1 MVVAVEDMPAITV
14 DVQGLVEEVVE
25 LDVLAQL
32 AQAYNPQQQMLEVME
47 DCQQFRV
54 HHGLMELMVIR

>member
-1 MVVAVEDMPAITV
+1 MVVAVEDMPAIMV

-25 LDVLAQL
+25 LEVLAQL
-32 AQAYNPQQQMLEVME
+32 AQVYSPQQQMLEVME

-54 HHGLMELMVIR
+54 HHGLVELMVIH